1 LSLKDSVELR
11 GCGQLVLRIVNSLQI
26 LLFPLTLVHV
36 HHELAHAKV
45 IIAVIIKIIYVF
57 ETMIQASRE
66 KKTSLVKSSLVIRVV
81 DVRIAKCIL
90 IYFHSWQVFI
100 CAEAWRDSSLIRTHF
115 LNLDLVG

>member
-81 DVRIAKCIL
+81 DVRIAKCVL
-90 IYFHSWQVFI
+90 IYFHSWLVFI